1 MRHLQFAFVV
11 GLSLQL
17 VCASGVVAAQKTV
30 RAASHQNVQ
39 KVSRERDAEI
49 AARFAPIFYQG
60 LGEKR
65 RNDYITN
72 FNFDG
77 DWRGDNNWANSE
89 DPRFHLKAYIYY
101 AVSETPTHF
110 FIHYAVFH
118 PQDYKGNGKGGTIL
132 SEILRESVKH
142 GGKYD
147 PTGLL
152 DEAALS
158 HENDMEG
165 CLVVVLKAGTD
176 IERAR
181 TIYVETM
188 AHSHFLKY
196 TTEAA
201 TEGESHHRSDIFKAE
216 REHPLL
222 YVEPKGHGIQ
232 AYIGG
237 EKQSPRNGLLIYNF
251 TGQADDPESKR
262 TNEVSYDLLPL
273 YETLW
278 PLARK
283 GVNGTF
289 GAVHK
294 YPTLN
299 ISFLQTQGQPLK
311 RQITLGTLGTAF
323 SGSVGAANIARPPW
337 GWFDLNERDQPLGG
351 WFFDPAGVVK
361 RHFNLGEDFSTV
373 YLHAPFLGIFREGK
387 TTRAKS

>member
-1 MRHLQFAFVV
+1 MRHLQLALVV

-17 VCASGVVAAQKTV
+17 TCAGVIVAQKNGK
-30 RAASHQNVQ
+30 AAPHQNLQ
-39 KVSRERDAEI
+39 KASAERDREI

-77 DWRGDNNWANSE
+77 DWRGDNNWTNSE
-89 DPRFHLKAYIYY
+89 DARFHLKAYIYY

-118 PQDYKGNGKGGTIL
+118 PQDYKGNGKGGAIL
-132 SEILRESVKH
+132 SEILREGVKH

-181 TIYVETM
+181 TVYVETL
-188 AHSHFLKY
+188 AHNHFLKY
-196 TTEAA
+196 TTEAT
-201 TEGESHHRSDIFKAE
+201 TEGDSNRRPEIVKAE

-232 AYIGG
+232 AYLAS
-237 EKQSPRNGLLIYNF
+237 EKQSPRNGLLIYSF
-251 TGQADDPESKR
+251 KGQADDPESKHAD
-262 TNEVSYDLLPL
+262 EVGYDLIPL

-289 GAVHK
+289 GAVYK
-294 YPTLN
+294 YTTLN
-299 ISFLQTQGQPLK
+299 VSFLQTQGQPLK
-311 RQITLGTLGTAF
+311 RQVNLGTLGTAF
-323 SGSVGAANIARPPW
+323 SGSVGASNIARPPW
-337 GWFDLNERDQPLGG
+337 GWFDLNEREQPLGG
-351 WFFDPAGVVK
+351 WFFDPAGTIK
-361 RHFNLGEDFSTV
+361 RHFNLGEEFSIV
-373 YLHAPFLGIFREGK
+373 YMHAPFLGIFREG
-387 TTRAKS
+387 TTKRAKS